1 MCVCMCVSVCVCAQ
15 SGVRRG
21 IFLTDMHF
29 VEVNYKWGTFLSFFV
44 FIVQLRLQPQHP
56 QPILSIPV
64 FVADSCP
71 KPEPE
76 EAHGRTGT
84 TLPHAPRA
92 PALSAR
98 RRSQARGGDAG

>member
-44 FIVQLRLQPQHP
+44 FIFLFYLGELQVGDVL
-56 QPILSIPV
+56 LSV
-64 FVADSCP
+64 DSTP
-71 KPEPE
+71 TVSLSPE
-76 EAHGRTGT
+76 EVR
-84 TLPHAPRA
+84 LPPC
-92 PALSAR
+92 LSSSVAKP
-98 RRSQARGGDAG
+98 